1 MTILETWRVLQ
12 KVTGKLQKNKTTK
25 KWINKR
31 IVHVSWSVEP
41 LIAKRFYE
49 RDRQCETETEIEM
62 EKTVEGGG
70 RRNCWIGPRA
80 WIFKEIEEID
90 RLYCIGEE
98 ISPNLTRHK
107 TTIKTNWRRGAADIK
122 KNKSQH
128 SGQRWAFF
136 HITHIVLKTSI
147 AETTTV
153 SF

>member
-49 RDRQCETETEIEM
+49 R
-62 EKTVEGGG
+62 EKERKRERTVEGG